1 MFVRAIVLLYPQPSK
16 IFLSGI
22 IVGNQ
27 LSENVKAH
35 ELGIIMC
42 ILSLVWISSQLDEKP
57 KVSRRER
64 VAQSGDKMRGE
75 AAFTLRFATL
85 LLSLFSFSLKHVTPE
100 ARLSSGVVDF
110 PAHVITYIS
119 RGGSRKF
126 RQGWPGHLSAI

>member
-22 IVGNQ
+22 IAGNQ

-75 AAFTLRFATL
+75 AAFTLPFATL

-100 ARLSSGVVDF
+100 GPRSKAIKWRCRLSC
-110 PAHVITYIS
+110 TRYYI
-119 RGGSRKF
+119 
-126 RQGWPGHLSAI
+126 H